1 VPFLRVIRDKRGY
14 ETTYL
19 MDWYREGGRQRSR
32 ILYAFRGPSGAR
44 VGREAIGPETARAI
58 EAQHADVIFDWAA
71 ILAERQ
77 IIESAP
83 EPRRRRPRAIDAPGD
98 TDAPE
103 EEVVEPEVIVAPPQS
118 ENAVAA
124 PVALA
129 VPAMEVPRAAPPQA
143 TRAHAAFPAAIEGA
157 TPVEQIAFL
166 EQWYPMIRDRILVRA
181 SDPERQQALLSLAE
195 RLNSSGW
202 TDTEAIAAG
211 LSDAAE
217 ALQRLALVFARRR
230 RSRRRGPSR
239 EAPPVDSH
247 SPS

>member
-1 VPFLRVIRDKRGY
+1 MPFLRVIRDKRGY

-58 EAQHADVIFDWAA
+58 EAQHTDVMFDWAA

-103 EEVVEPEVIVAPPQS
+103 EEVTEPEVIIAVPPSERAAAVPVAP
-118 ENAVAA
+118 AA
-124 PVALA
+124 PAI
-129 VPAMEVPRAAPPQA
+129 EVPRPAPAQAAPSHP
-143 TRAHAAFPAAIEGA
+143 AFPAAIDGA

-166 EQWYPMIRDRILVRA
+166 EHWYPQIKERILMRA
-181 SDPERQQALLSLAE
+181 SDPDRQQALLSLAE
-195 RLNSSGW
+195 RLNSAGW

-230 RSRRRGPSR
+230 RSRRRGASR

>member
-1 VPFLRVIRDKRGY
+1 VPFLRIIRDKRGY

-58 EAQHADVIFDWAA
+58 EAQHAGVAFDWPA

-83 EPRRRRPRAIDAPGD
+83 EQRRRRPRAVDAGESE
-98 TDAPE
+98 PE
-103 EEVVEPEVIVAPPQS
+103 EQEEPGVAVEPSVPERVAP
-118 ENAVAA
+118 
-124 PVALA
+124 ALEA
-129 VPAMEVPRAAPPQA
+129 SVPTTPRAEASAQPMAPRPS
-143 TRAHAAFPAAIEGA
+143 FPAAIEGA
-157 TPVEQIAFL
+157 TAVEQIAFL
-166 EQWYPMIRDRILVRA
+166 EHWYLAVRERILMRA
-181 SDPERQQALLSLAE
+181 ADPDRQQALLALAE
-195 RLNSSGW
+195 RLNPSGW
-202 TDTEAIAAG
+202 TDAEAIAAG

-239 EAPPVDSH
+239 GTPPADSH